1 MTRRNQAADA
11 ASVRG
16 LARHGRTTVL
26 EHRGDGGTVRRTLL
40 PSGLRVVT
48 EEIPGSRSAA
58 VGMWVA
64 VGSRDERPPVAG
76 AAHYL
81 EHLLFK
87 GTARRSAAQIAE
99 EIDTV
104 GGELNAFTAKDHTC
118 YYAHVLDTDLELGLD
133 LVCDVLADARLD
145 PADIDLERGVVLEE
159 IAIRD
164 DDPEDL
170 LHDEFTAALLG
181 SHPLGRPVLGTEESV
196 SALRRPALHRF
207 YRRRYTAERMVLAV
221 AGNIAHHDVL
231 AALHRSFGHR
241 LGGDA
246 EPSAPRW
253 GPARRVRLPGARRLS
268 LRTDDSEQAH
278 LMLGVRGIDRHDER
292 RHVLGV
298 LDAALGGGMSSRLF
312 QQVREQRGLAYS
324 VFSETSCYAD
334 TGTLSIYAGCGPER
348 LGEVAAVI
356 REVLAAIA
364 ADGLTD
370 AELARGKGQLRGAL
384 VLGGEDTGSRMIRLG
399 RSELHHADYRTVE
412 QLLAEIDAVTRQQV
426 AALARELLRRP
437 LTAAVVG
444 PYPALHDLPAELTEL
459 MA

>member
-1 MTRRNQAADA
+1 VTAAATVTA
-11 ASVRG
+11 AGTPGARG
-16 LARHGRTTVL
+16 RSRAGRTAVL
-26 EHRGDGGTVRRTLL
+26 ERRADGGTVRRTTL
-40 PSGLRVVT
+40 PSGLRVMT
-48 EEIPGSRSAA
+48 EEIPGSHSAA

-118 YYAHVLDTDLELGLD
+118 YYAHVLDADLDLGID

-170 LHDEFTAALLG
+170 LHDEFATALLG
-181 SHPLGRPVLGTEESV
+181 DHPLGRPVLGTVESV
-196 SALRRPALHRF
+196 NALHRPALHRF
-207 YRRRYTAERMVLAV
+207 YRRRYTPDRMVLTV
-221 AGNIAHHDVL
+221 AGNIAHDDVL
-231 AALHRSFGHR
+231 AALARSFGHR
-241 LGGDA
+241 LDSVG
-246 EPSAPRW
+246 EPVT
-253 GPARRVRLPGARRLS
+253 ARRGRARLPRSRRLA
-268 LRTDDSEQAH
+268 LCNDESEQAH
-278 LMLGVRGIDRHDER
+278 LMLGMLGIDRHDER

-324 VFSETSCYAD
+324 VYSATTCYAD
-334 TGTLSIYAGCGPER
+334 TGTLSVYAGCGPER
-348 LGEVAAVI
+348 LGEVVAVV
-356 REVLAAIA
+356 REVLDGIA
-364 ADGLTD
+364 SDGLTD
-370 AELARGKGQLRGAL
+370 AELARGKGQLRGGL
-384 VLGGEDTGSRMIRLG
+384 VLGGEDIGSRMIRLG
-399 RSELHHADYRTVE
+399 QSELHHAEHRTVE
-412 QLLAEIDAVTRQQV
+412 QVLAQIDAVTQQQV

-444 PYPALHDLPAELTEL
+444 PYPHPDDLPAELTEL
-459 MA
+459 IA

>member
-1 MTRRNQAADA
+1 MTQRNQAAGA
-11 ASVRG
+11 PGARG
-16 LARHGRTTVL
+16 LSRSGRTTVL
-26 EHRGDGGTVRRTLL
+26 ERRTDGGTVRRTTL

-58 VGMWVA
+58 VGMWLA
-64 VGSRDERPPVAG
+64 VGSRDERPAVAG

-99 EIDTV
+99 EIDAV

-118 YYAHVLDTDLELGLD
+118 YYAHVVDADVGLGID

-145 PADIDLERGVVLEE
+145 GADIELERGVVLEE

-164 DDPEDL
+164 DDPEEL
-170 LHDEFTAALLG
+170 AHDEFAAALLG
-181 SHPLGRPVLGTEESV
+181 SHPLGRPVLGTVESV
-196 SALRRPALHRF
+196 NGLHRPALHRF
-207 YRRRYTAERMVLAV
+207 YRRRYTPDRMVLAV
-221 AGNIAHHDVL
+221 AGNIAHGDVL
-231 AALHRSFGHR
+231 AALERSFGHR
-241 LGGDA
+241 LDSAG
-246 EPSAPRW
+246 EPVTSRQGRA
-253 GPARRVRLPGARRLS
+253 RLPRGRRLA

-278 LMLGVRGIDRHDER
+278 LMLGMPGIDRHDER

-324 VFSETSCYAD
+324 VYSATTCYAD
-334 TGTLSIYAGCGPER
+334 AGMLSVYAGCGPER
-348 LGEVAAVI
+348 LTELVAVV
-356 REVLAAIA
+356 REVLATIA

-370 AELARGKGQLRGAL
+370 AELARGKGQLRGGL

-399 RSELHHADYRTVE
+399 QSELHHAQHRTVE
-412 QLLAEIDAVTRQQV
+412 QVLTEIDAVTQLQV
-426 AALARELLRRP
+426 AELARELLRRP

-444 PYPALHDLPAELTEL
+444 PYPHLDDLPAELTEL